1 MLVEAE
7 IGDAAGSHWNR
18 LVHPEFDF
26 TSSALPLIRESGP
39 HRRAGFMLL
48 AVQPSKGIFR
58 GTGTLLA
65 TTEEDG
71 LATGSWSWE
80 TMQGMGFDRGGS
92 WGLEG
97 YPVSMM
103 GSIALARQTLMDA
116 THHQAAHER
125 WMTRSTAGPRPPQS
139 DAMVA
144 LAPILSARQSVLF
157 DTKDEVNAARAHAL
171 AEEFELDVVML
182 GSGNEFR
189 RLDAI
194 VAMGREFVLPVDFP
208 DAPVVRNA
216 EEADSLSLRDLM
228 TWDERRPTQRAC
240 GTRV

>member
-1 MLVEAE
+1 M
-7 IGDAAGSHWNR
+7 
-18 LVHPEFDF
+18 
-26 TSSALPLIRESGP
+26 
-39 HRRAGFMLL
+39 
-48 AVQPSKGIFR
+48 
-58 GTGTLLA
+58 
-65 TTEEDG
+65 
-71 LATGSWSWE
+71 ATGSWSWE

-97 YPVSMM
+97 YPVSLM

-171 AEEFELDVVML
+171 AEEFELDVVCSAPAMSSGDWMTSL
-182 GSGNEFR
+182 PWAGSLCCQSTSRMPRWFEMPKKQIR
-189 RLDAI
+189 CRC
-194 VAMGREFVLPVDFP
+194 E
-208 DAPVVRNA
+208 
-216 EEADSLSLRDLM
+216 
-228 TWDERRPTQRAC
+228 T
-240 GTRV
+240 